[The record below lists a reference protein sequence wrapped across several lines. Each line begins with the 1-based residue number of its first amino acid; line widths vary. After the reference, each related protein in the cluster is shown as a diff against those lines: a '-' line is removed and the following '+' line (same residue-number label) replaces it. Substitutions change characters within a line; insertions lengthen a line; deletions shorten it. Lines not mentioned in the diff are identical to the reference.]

1 MISKTILGKN
11 MISVR
16 DTQMRRIL
24 QNMMNYI
31 YWVEWFYT
39 ELKNQVENPEVV
51 KNTVNGIQ
59 GQFAEKMIEM
69 NNIINKKFLD
79 MDSMIKGR
87 LLEMETTILS
97 LKKNDS
103 TETKE
108 QVEQLTKLVL
118 QLTNELETLR
128 DFCHSDKQVIE
139 PKKIKEKKEKVK
151 KNKRK

>member
-1 MISKTILGKN
+1 
-11 MISVR
+11 
-16 DTQMRRIL
+16 
-24 QNMMNYI
+24 
-31 YWVEWFYT
+31 
-39 ELKNQVENPEVV
+39 
-51 KNTVNGIQ
+51 
-59 GQFAEKMIEM
+59 
-69 NNIINKKFLD
+69 
-79 MDSMIKGR
+79 MIKSR
-87 LLEMETTILS
+87 LNEMAETILS

>member
-1 MISKTILGKN
+1 L
-11 MISVR
+11 
-16 DTQMRRIL
+16 
-24 QNMMNYI
+24 
-31 YWVEWFYT
+31 
-39 ELKNQVENPEVV
+39 
-51 KNTVNGIQ
+51 
-59 GQFAEKMIEM
+59 
-69 NNIINKKFLD
+69 
-79 MDSMIKGR
+79 MIKSR
-87 LLEMETTILS
+87 LNEMAETILS